1 MVGESTIFALSSAP
15 GRAGIAVVRISGP
28 HAAFALGSLGGRV
41 DKPRLA
47 RLTRLVSP
55 LNGAP
60 LDDALTLWF
69 PGPASE
75 TGEDVAE
82 LHLHGGQAVVSGV
95 LSALGGIEG
104 LEPAGPGDFARRAF
118 HNGKLDL
125 TAVEGLADLIAAETE
140 AQRLQ
145 ALRQY
150 EGGLGQLCESWRQ
163 ELISCLAHVEASVD
177 FVDEEVPDDLITTVR
192 AKIVTLSGSIKF
204 HLEDGRRGE
213 RLRDGFRTVLA
224 GPPNSGKSSLLN
236 FFAGREAAIVT
247 DEPGTTRDVIDVAL
261 DLGGIPVLISDTA
274 GVRKP
279 SGRIEAA
286 GIACAEARMASADLV
301 VWLRDGADRSA
312 PCSPEMLDVP
322 VIEVWSKSDLCSA
335 PEVENTIST
344 VTGHGIDWLTGYITD
359 RASGGLAAASHAV
372 VTRSRHRVSL
382 KQVVQALERAV
393 QLSAEEVE
401 LITEE
406 LRCAASLLGRLT
418 GRVDVEDVLGEIF
431 SEFCIGK

>member
-1 MVGESTIFALSSAP
+1 MAGENTIFALSSAP

-28 HAAFALGSLGGRV
+28 RAGVALGALGGRI
-41 DKPRLA
+41 DRPRKA
-47 RLTRLVSP
+47 RLRRLICPVS
-55 LNGAP
+55 GVP

-82 LHLHGGQAVVSGV
+82 LHLHGGPAVVSGI
-95 LSALGGIEG
+95 LAALGGIDG

-150 EGGLGQLCESWRQ
+150 EGGLGELCQGWRDD
-163 ELISCLAHVEASVD
+163 LIGCLAHVEAAVD
-177 FVDEEVPDDLITTVR
+177 FADEEVPDNLLETAR
-192 AKIVTLSGSIKF
+192 AEMAALRGMIAA
-204 HLEDGRRGE
+204 HLADGRRGE
-213 RLRDGFRTVLA
+213 RLRDGFRVVIA
-224 GPPNSGKSSLLN
+224 GPPNAGKSRLLN
-236 FFAGREAAIVT
+236 CLAGREAAIVT

-261 DLGGIPVLISDTA
+261 NLGGYPVLVSDTA

-279 SGRIEAA
+279 SGQVEAE
-286 GIACAEARMASADLV
+286 GIARAEARMASSDLV

-312 PCSPEMLDVP
+312 PGAPAQMSAP
-322 VIEVWSKSDLCSA
+322 VIEVWSKSDLGGTPEGAEAISA
-335 PEVENTIST
+335 A
-344 VTGHGIDWLTGYITD
+344 TGQGIDWLIDQITQG
-359 RASGGLAAASHAV
+359 ASDGLGAGSDAV
-372 VTRSRHRVSL
+372 VTRARHRL
-382 KQVVQALERAV
+382 ALERV
-393 QLSAEEVE
+393 VSALDRAGQVGAGEIE
-401 LITEE
+401 LVAEE
-406 LRCAASLLGRLT
+406 LRAAADALGRLT
-418 GRVDVEDVLGEIF
+418 GRVDVEDLLDKIF